1 MLVCFWRFALKTH
14 QHNLSSTGSP
24 KEPILDNGYWE
35 AVMIS
40 EMEMILR
47 ILAAAGLGA
56 LVGLERERQNQPA
69 GLRTHMVLVAG
80 AALAMTL
87 SINLAVMFRSQA
99 PNGDPARLAAQVLSG
114 IGFLCA
120 GAILRMGPTIR
131 GLTTATSLWTMAVVG
146 LTVGAGYYIT
156 GTAITVL
163 LLAIL
168 TLLNLFENRFVNKYT
183 SVRFTIFAIDRP
195 GIEAQIRTAFQEIGL
210 HTESFRAD
218 HHLRQQRVKMDAVVR
233 LKPAVPAERLSDR
246 IAAIKGVRVVKYE

>member
-1 MLVCFWRFALKTH
+1 
-14 QHNLSSTGSP
+14 
-24 KEPILDNGYWE
+24 
-35 AVMIS
+35 MIT

-47 ILAAAGLGA
+47 ILAATGLGA

-87 SINLAVMFRSQA
+87 SINLAMMFRAQA

-120 GAILRMGPTIR
+120 GAILRLGPTVR

-146 LTVGAGYYIT
+146 LTVGAGYYFT
-156 GTAITVL
+156 GAAITAL
-163 LLAIL
+163 LLLIL
-168 TLLNLFENRFVNKYT
+168 SLLNMFEARFVEKYT
-183 SVRFTIFAIDRP
+183 SVRFTILAIDRP
-195 GIEAQIRTAFQEIGL
+195 GIENQIRTAFQEIGMY
-210 HTESFRAD
+210 TESFRAD

-233 LKPAVPAERLSDR
+233 LKRAVPAEKLNDRL
-246 IAAIKGVRVVKYE
+246 AGIKGVRIVKYE